1 MIMNRHLNLI
11 CLSLAVLLCA
21 ACGGPK
27 VNITPFGQLNQGTS
41 QLNSHAGA
49 SVRSSIKPMKHTLTL
64 LPPDTTSLKW
74 PSYPRVR
81 VLPDGS
87 YILFWQEGL
96 SAGDGN
102 GRHTLYAKSEDMVNW
117 KHMGYLWE
125 CETVV
130 NALGNEDLRVY
141 TNANALVLS
150 TGELMVCS
158 SYRTIHTYNKI
169 DHKSDQGIKIKFSRD
184 GGLTWYGEQTIYHGP
199 NWEAHL
205 MESRDGQIQ
214 VYFSES
220 RPWTS
225 WSHSGTSL
233 VVSDDGGKT
242 WTPELGQKPWR
253 VMRKKWWCEDLGRYL
268 LTDQMPVGIR
278 LNGTDQLAFAMETVT
293 GRVKNKQTF
302 STSIV
307 FSPEDGKWI
316 PVEDEEESDSP
327 TYRLDNVDGN
337 GNASGPYLVQFPSG
351 ETALL
356 LTTRGKIYT
365 KLGDEKAHNWSET
378 SLRPIFPD
386 WAGWPGAE
394 IETSHTMLATTVQRP
409 KGWQKTIGL
418 VKLALNHDICATPR
432 KVRMDGRN
440 REWKKTD
447 DALFLGE
454 LSDAWATIRASQD
467 KDNLYF
473 LVEVSDTCMTS
484 SDNVSLMLAGTGAS
498 SEEALTVNISAD
510 GLLIAEKSG
519 LEVTGVRSAMI
530 SEGTLDSEGG
540 DDKGWVAEISVPRE
554 LLQVTDSKIVLNA
567 AFYDAAAGREDFLS
581 EPLEDGSTVNWKL
594 VMGL

>member
-1 MIMNRHLNLI
+1 MHRTLTYILFAA
-11 CLSLAVLLCA
+11 AVLFCT
-21 ACGGPK
+21 ACGSK
-27 VNITPFGQLNQGTS
+27 VKLTPFEQLNQGE
-41 QLNSHAGA
+41 QVLNSHAGD
-49 SVRSSIKPMKHTLTL
+49 SERSSIKLMHRTFTL
-64 LPPDTTSLKW
+64 LQPDSTALTR

-96 SAGDGN
+96 KAGDGN
-102 GRHTLYAKSEDMVNW
+102 GRHTRYAKSDDLVNW

-125 CETVV
+125 CENVV
-130 NALGNEDLRVY
+130 NGLGNEDLRVY

-169 DHKSDQGIKIKFSRD
+169 DHKSDHGLKIKFSKD

-233 VVSDDGGKT
+233 VVSNDGGKS
-242 WTPELGQKPWR
+242 WEPQLGEKPLR
-253 VMRKKWWCEDLGRYL
+253 VMRKNWWCEDLGRNL

-278 LNGTDQLAFAMETVT
+278 LNGSDQLAFAMETVT
-293 GRVKNKQTF
+293 GRVKGKPSF

-316 PVEDEEESDSP
+316 PVEDEETSDSP

-365 KLGDEKAHNWSET
+365 KVGDEKAHNWSET
-378 SLRPIFPD
+378 SPRPIFPD

-394 IETSHTMLATTVQRP
+394 IEGSHTMLATTVQRP
-409 KGWQKTIGL
+409 QGWKKTIG
-418 VKLALNHDICATPR
+418 VVRLALNHDITAAHR
-432 KVRMDGRN
+432 RVKLNGN
-440 REWKKTD
+440 AREWKNTD

-454 LSDAWATIRASQD
+454 FSDACATLRASQD
-467 KDNLYF
+467 KDNVYF
-473 LVEVSDTCMTS
+473 LVEVADTNMTS
-484 SDNVSLMLAGTGAS
+484 SDFFTLML
-498 SEEALTVNISAD
+498 SEIGESAPKALVINISAD
-510 GLLIAEKSG
+510 GLLIADKDG
-519 LEVTGVRSAMI
+519 LEVSAVM
-530 SEGTLDSEGG
+530 SSWSADGTLDNEE
-540 DDKGWVAEISVPRE
+540 DCDNGWIAEIAVPRD
-554 LLQVTDSKIVLNA
+554 LLSISDSRLALNA
-567 AFYDAAAGREDFLS
+567 VLHDNAVNRDDYLS
-581 EPLEDGSTVNWKL
+581 EPQEDGSTRNWKH
-594 VMGL
+594 VKGL

>member
-1 MIMNRHLNLI
+1 MMYRSMNRILLAV
-11 CLSLAVLLCA
+11 AVLLCA
-21 ACGGPK
+21 ACGGHK
-27 VNITPFGQLNQGTS
+27 VNITPFEQLNQGAHE
-41 QLNSHAGA
+41 LNSHAGA
-49 SVRSSIKPMKHTLTL
+49 TMRSSIKPMKHTLTL
-64 LPPDTTSLKW
+64 LTPDTTSLKW

-96 SAGDGN
+96 KPGDGN
-102 GRHTLYAKSEDMVNW
+102 GRHTLYARSNDMVNW

-125 CETVV
+125 CENVV
-130 NALGNEDLRVY
+130 NALGDEDLRVY

-158 SYRTIHTYNKI
+158 SYRTIHTYNKME
-169 DHKSDQGIKIKFSRD
+169 HKSDHGIKIKFSKD
-184 GGLTWYGEQTIYHGP
+184 GGLTWYGEKTIYHGP

-242 WTPELGQKPWR
+242 WTPELGSKPWR
-253 VMRKKWWCEDLGRYL
+253 VMRKKWWCEDMGRYL

-293 GRVKNKQTF
+293 GRVKGKQSF

-316 PVEDEEESDSP
+316 PVEDEEDSDSP
-327 TYRLDNVDGN
+327 TYRLDRVNGDGN
-337 GNASGPYLVQFPSG
+337 AAGPYLVQFPSG
-351 ETALL
+351 ETVLL
-356 LTTRGKIYT
+356 TTTRGKIYT
-365 KLGDEKAHNWSET
+365 QSGDERAHDWSEIST
-378 SLRPIFPD
+378 RPIFPD

-394 IETSHTMLATTVQRP
+394 VESAHTMLATTVQRP
-409 KGWQKTIGL
+409 KGWEKTIGL
-418 VKLALNHDICATPR
+418 VRLALNHDITATSR
-432 KVRMDGRN
+432 RVRVDGRN
-440 REWKKTD
+440 REWKNTD
-447 DALFLGE
+447 EALFLGE
-454 LSDAWATIRASQD
+454 LSDAWATVRASQD

-484 SDNVSLMLAGTGAS
+484 SDYVSLMLSEAEAPAS
-498 SEEALTVNISAD
+498 ESLAVNVSAD
-510 GLLIAEKSG
+510 GLVICERSG
-519 LEVTGVRSAMI
+519 VEVTGIVTRMS
-530 SEGTLDSEGG
+530 SEGTVDSEGV
-540 DDKGWVAEISVPRE
+540 DRGWVAEIAVPRE
-554 LLQVTDSKIVLNA
+554 LLSVKDSQIALNA
-567 AFYDAAAGREDFLS
+567 VLYDAAAGSEDFLS
-581 EPLEDGSTVNWKL
+581 EPCEDGSTDNWKRIK
-594 VMGL
+594 GL

>member
-1 MIMNRHLNLI
+1 MNRF
-11 CLSLAVLLCA
+11 CSFFVSAAAVLFCT
-21 ACGGPK
+21 ACGGSK
-27 VNITPFGQLNQGTS
+27 VVLTPFEQLNQGDS
-41 QLNSHAGA
+41 PLNSHAGA
-49 SVRSSIKPMKHTLTL
+49 TMRSSIKPMKHTFTL

-96 SAGDGN
+96 KAGDGN
-102 GRHTLYAKSEDMVNW
+102 GRHTLYAKSDDLVNW

-125 CETVV
+125 CETVT

-158 SYRTIHTYNKI
+158 SFRTIHTYNKI
-169 DHKSDQGIKIKFSRD
+169 DHKSDHGLKIKFSKD

-205 MESRDGQIQ
+205 METRDGEIQ
-214 VYFSES
+214 AYFSES

-233 VVSDDGGKT
+233 VYSRDGGKT
-242 WTPELGQKPWR
+242 WYPKLGSKPLR
-253 VMRKKWWCEDLGRYL
+253 VMRKNWWCEDMGRNL

-278 LNGTDQLAFAMETVT
+278 LNGTDQMAFAMETVT
-293 GRVKNKQTF
+293 GRVKNRQTF

-316 PVEDEEESDSP
+316 PIEDEETSDSP

-351 ETALL
+351 ETVLL

-365 KLGDEKAHNWSET
+365 KTGDEKAHNWSQT
-378 SLRPIFPD
+378 SKRPVFPD

-394 IETSHTMLATTVQRP
+394 TEGSHTMLATTVQRP
-409 KGWQKTIGL
+409 KGWQKTIG
-418 VKLALNHDICATPR
+418 VVRLALNHDIAATAR
-432 KVRMDGRN
+432 KVRVDGNN
-440 REWKKTD
+440 REWEKTD

-454 LSDAWATIRASQD
+454 FSDARATVRASQD

-473 LVEVSDTCMTS
+473 LVEVADSVMAS
-484 SDNVSLMLAGTGAS
+484 SDYVSLMLSDIGSGSSDALIVKVDAKEGTVVERAG
-498 SEEALTVNISAD
+498 
-510 GLLIAEKSG
+510 K
-519 LEVTGVRSAMI
+519 EVPGVRTSFR
-530 SEGTLDSEGG
+530 SQGTIDLDDAE
-540 DDKGWVAEISVPRE
+540 DKGWIVEIAVPRE
-554 LLQVTDSKIVLNA
+554 LLDVKDSQIALNA
-567 AFYDAAAGREDFLS
+567 VLYDDAAGQEEFLS
-581 EPLEDGSTVNWKL
+581 EFYEGGITENWIRVNSL
-594 VMGL
+594 